1 MNSQITS
8 MLTLVTKEV
17 KRVLRIWVQTLIP
30 PAITMSLY
38 FLIFGTLIGKR
49 IGEMVP
55 GIGYIEYIAPGL
67 IMMSVITNSY
77 GNVVGSFFN
86 AKIQGHIEEMLVA
99 PMSEISIVLGY
110 VAGGM
115 IRGLFVALVVTLIS
129 LFFTDLSIHRPFLT
143 IIVIIMTEAV
153 LSLAV
158 LVNAIFAK
166 TFDEIAIIPSFVLAP
181 LTYLGGVFYTISLLP
196 DFWQIVSRFNP
207 ILYMVNSMRYSMLGI
222 SDINII
228 DGILMIIVF
237 FFLLLILAIFLLKHG
252 VGIRD

>member
-143 IIVIIMTEAV
+143 ILVIIMTAAV
-153 LSLAV
+153 FSLAG